1 MNAKPAQPF
10 ARDDGPI
17 LFGHRGDRANYPE
30 NTLLAM
36 EKSVAYGIDAL
47 ELDIHMTADGVP
59 VVIHDETVNRTT
71 DGNGPVRE
79 FTLDE
84 LKALDAGYW
93 YSPDN
98 GQTYPFRGAGLT
110 IPTVS
115 EVFEAFPDLWIN
127 IDIKHHKEEIIAPF
141 VQTVRDHGMAQN
153 VLVGSFDTETLH
165 QFRAAFPEVVT
176 ATTPREIGRLLLSGL
191 LRLGRFYSGTGRAA
205 QVPEKYGGLPI
216 VTRRFI
222 ETAHE
227 NDVAVHVWTVDDK
240 RDMQRLYEMGV
251 DGLISNHPLRLL
263 EQFGRR

>member
-1 MNAKPAQPF
+1 MNANPAHPF
-10 ARDDGPI
+10 AAESGPI
-17 LFGHRGDRANYPE
+17 LFAHRGDRANYPE

-36 EKSVAYGIDAL
+36 EKSVSYGIDAL

-71 DGNGPVRE
+71 NGNGPVRD
-79 FTLDE
+79 FTVDE

-98 GQTYPFRGAGLT
+98 GRTHPFRRQGLT

-141 VQTVRDHGMAQN
+141 VQTIRDHDMAQN
-153 VLVGSFDTETLH
+153 VLVGSFDTKTLH
-165 QFRAAFPEVVT
+165 RFRAAYPAVVT
-176 ATTPREIGRLLLSGL
+176 ATTPREIGRLLLFAS

-205 QVPEKYGGLPI
+205 QVPESYGGLSI
-216 VTRRFI
+216 VTRRFVD
-222 ETAHE
+222 TAHQ
-227 NDVAVHVWTVDDK
+227 NNVAIHVWTVDDK
-240 RDMQRLYEMGV
+240 QDMQRLFDMGV
-251 DGLISNHPLRLL
+251 DGLISNYPIHLL
-263 EQFGRR
+263 EQFGRH